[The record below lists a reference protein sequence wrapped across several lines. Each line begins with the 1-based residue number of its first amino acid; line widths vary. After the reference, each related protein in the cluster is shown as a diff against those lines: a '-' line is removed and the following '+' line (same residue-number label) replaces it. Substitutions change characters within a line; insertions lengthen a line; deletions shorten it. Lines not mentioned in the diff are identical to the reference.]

1 MKRAIII
8 GAGRISLSHL
18 PHIINHP
25 DIKLVSIVEP
35 SFLTRMVISRLTK
48 IKVVKSTDEIK
59 SESYDCAF
67 VLTPPSS
74 HYMISKKL
82 LYEGKHLFIEKP
94 LSLNPNHSAELLS
107 LAKKKKLTL
116 SVGYVYRFHPIYMEL
131 KKILL
136 DDKYGSFKESK
147 ISMTGNVVSKSTP
160 TSWRNSGI
168 GSGCLYDY
176 GCHIIDLSF
185 YFFGKPDSARCISK
199 EELFQEDVIDK
210 FEAEFTYKHLDGF
223 YSRIYCN
230 WADETVRKANINIEF
245 NTSKNK
251 IYCDG
256 QKIQISGEINK
267 TISIKDLDTN
277 VDYYLRG
284 EEFQLQLENFINC
297 INSDVHDYTYT
308 EQAVICDKY
317 ISELYLEEI

>member
-18 PHIINHP
+18 PHIIIHP
-25 DIKLVSIVEP
+25 NIKLVAIVEP
-35 SFLTRMVISRLTK
+35 SLLTRLVISRLTK
-48 IKVVKSTDEIK
+48 IKVVKSIDDIK
-59 SESYDCAF
+59 YESFDCAF

-74 HYMISKKL
+74 HYTISKKL
-82 LYEGKHLFIEKP
+82 LNEGKHLFIEKP
-94 LSLNPNHSAELLS
+94 LSLDPEHSAELL
-107 LAKKKKLTL
+107 LIAKKRKLTL
-116 SVGYVYRFHPIYMEL
+116 SVGYVYRFHPIYIKL
-131 KKILL
+131 KEILL
-136 DDKYGSFKESK
+136 DEKYGSLNESK
-147 ISMTGNVVSKSTP
+147 ISMIGNVVSTSTP
-160 TSWRNSGI
+160 TSWRNTGV

-185 YFFGKPDSARCISK
+185 YLYGEPDSARCISK

-210 FEAEFTYKHLDGF
+210 FEAEFTFKHLDGF

-230 WADETVRKANINIEF
+230 WADETVRKASINIEL

-256 QKIQISGEINK
+256 QKIQIIGETNR

-284 EEFQLQLENFINC
+284 EEFQLQLECFIKN
-297 INSDVHDYTYT
+297 INSDTHDYTNA
-308 EQAVICDKY
+308 EQAVTCDEY
-317 ISELYLEEI
+317 ISDLYLQEI

>member
-25 DIKLVSIVEP
+25 NIKLVAIVEP
-35 SFLTRMVISRLTK
+35 SLLTRLVISRLTK
-48 IKVVKSTDEIK
+48 IKVVKSIDEINY
-59 SESYDCAF
+59 ENYDCAF

-82 LYEGKHLFIEKP
+82 LNEDKHLFIEKP
-94 LSLNPNHSAELLS
+94 LSLDPDQSAELLS
-107 LAKKKKLTL
+107 IAKKKNLTL
-116 SVGYVYRFHPIYMEL
+116 SVGYVYRFHPIYMKL

-136 DDKYGSFKESK
+136 DEKYGYLKESR

-160 TSWRNSGI
+160 TSWRNTGI

-185 YFFGKPDSARCISK
+185 YLYGEPDSARCISK
-199 EELFQEDVIDK
+199 EELFQENVIDK
-210 FEAEFTYKHLDGF
+210 FEAEFTFKNLDSF

-230 WADETVRKANINIEF
+230 WADKTVRKASINIEL
-245 NTSKNK
+245 NTTKNK

-256 QKIQISGEINK
+256 QKIQIIGETNK
-267 TISIKDLDTN
+267 IISIKDLDTN

-284 EEFQLQLENFINC
+284 EEFQLQLESFINNVNC
-297 INSDVHDYTYT
+297 DAHDYTNA
-308 EQAVICDKY
+308 EQAVTCDEY
-317 ISELYLEEI
+317 IQNIYLQKI